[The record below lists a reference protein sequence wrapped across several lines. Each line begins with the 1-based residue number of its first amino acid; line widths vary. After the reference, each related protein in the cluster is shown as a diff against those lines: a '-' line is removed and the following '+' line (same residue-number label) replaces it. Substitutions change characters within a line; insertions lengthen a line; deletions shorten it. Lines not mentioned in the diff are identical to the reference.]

1 MIALALAVAAASLVV
16 ALAVAFALRAAPSV
30 WLQLAGLAF
39 LSVCVP
45 FAAVRSRAG

>member
-1 MIALALAVAAASLVV
+1 MIALALVVAVASLVV
-16 ALAVAFALRAAPSV
+16 GLAVAFALRAAPSV

-45 FAAVRSRAG
+45 LAPCCSPAG